1 VRRKLSTIEQ
11 VLDGNVVYFVRLDGT
26 VSLDRLRSAMSRVQG
41 KHPALRALIHEER
54 DGLYYEENKA
64 PEIPLRIVS
73 RVSEDDYRRECQ
85 TELHTV
91 FAYDQP
97 QLRLVWL
104 KSERES
110 DLLLT
115 TSHRICDGMS
125 IFILVK
131 EVLRSLHSDEELVP
145 YETPTLRD
153 MIGGYQPA
161 KPWTFKLK
169 LFLMNV
175 ILGLI
180 PSSRRIPENK
190 EHHLEWKSDAALLAA
205 LKRRCKAEGVS
216 VHAALAVA
224 LERSL
229 FTVLGRDKSPKWIDN
244 PMDIRREHFPALK
257 NDTVFFAGGSFKL
270 RIAEAQNV
278 EFWVRAR
285 AVYEQ
290 MREQIEQEMQNIP
303 GRFYLWERLR
313 SVTSTQIHTIV
324 RMGDALKLNG
334 SWNLF
339 ALSNLGNIV
348 IDDRGSPFVV
358 KDLRI
363 YMHSFTFRTLCL
375 VTYTLHGEMRFYC
388 VADDK
393 CLTHGQA
400 AMLEQEFMNLL
411 QLQVAQREDREAAI
425 SNVLT
430 AAAKSF

>member
-1 VRRKLSTIEQ
+1 MRRKLSTIEQ
-11 VLDGNVVYFVRLDGT
+11 VLDGNVVYFVRLDGPL
-26 VSLDRLRSAMSRVQG
+26 SLDRLRSALSRVQA
-41 KHPALRALIHEER
+41 KHPALRALIREDR
-54 DGLYYEENKA
+54 DVLYYEANKA

-73 RVSEDDYRRECQ
+73 RISADDYRRECQ
-85 TELHTV
+85 NELHTV

-145 YETPTLRD
+145 YQTLTLRD
-153 MIGGYQPA
+153 IIGGYQPA
-161 KPWTFKLK
+161 KPWAFKLK

-180 PSSRRIPENK
+180 PSSRRAPDNN

-205 LKRRCKAEGVS
+205 LKRRSKAEGIS
-216 VHAALAVA
+216 VHATLAVT

-229 FTVLGRDKSPKWIDN
+229 FAVLGRDKLPKWIDN
-244 PMDIRREHFPALK
+244 PMDIRRGHFPALK
-257 NDTVFFAGGSFKL
+257 SDTVFFAGGSFKL
-270 RIAEAQNV
+270 RITAAQNV
-278 EFWVRAR
+278 DFWARAR

-290 MREQIEQEMQNIP
+290 MHEKIEQEMRDIP
-303 GRFYLWERLR
+303 GRFYLWEKLR
-313 SVTSTQIHTIV
+313 SVTSRQIQTIV
-324 RMGDALKLNG
+324 RIGDTVKLNG

-339 ALSNLGNIV
+339 ALSNLGNIE
-348 IDDRGSPFVV
+348 IDHRDSPFRV
-358 KDLRI
+358 KDLGI

-393 CLTHGQA
+393 CLTRSEA
-400 AMLEQEFMNLL
+400 AMLKQEFMNLL
-411 QLQVAQREDREAAI
+411 QLQCVQHERLETEA

-430 AAAKSF
+430 AAAKSY

>member
-26 VSLDRLRSAMSRVQG
+26 LSLDRLRSALTRVQG
-41 KHPALRALIHEER
+41 KHPALRALIREER

-64 PEIPLRIVS
+64 PEIPLRVVS
-73 RVSEDDYRRECQ
+73 RLSEDDYRRECQ

-110 DLLLT
+110 ELLLT

-153 MIGGYQPA
+153 MIGGHQPA
-161 KPWTFKLK
+161 RPWAFKLK

-180 PSSRRIPENK
+180 PNSRRTPENK
-190 EHHLEWKSDAALLAA
+190 EHHLEWKSNAALLAA
-205 LKRRCKAEGVS
+205 LKLRCKAEGVS
-216 VHAALAVA
+216 VHAALAVT

-229 FTVLGRDKSPKWIDN
+229 FAVLGRDKSPKWIDN
-244 PMDIRREHFPALK
+244 PMDIRRGHSALK

-270 RIAEAQNV
+270 RIAAAQNV
-278 EFWVRAR
+278 EFWARVR

-290 MREQIEQEMQNIP
+290 MREQIEQEMQDIP

-313 SVTSTQIHTIV
+313 SVTGTQIQTIV

-348 IDDRGSPFVV
+348 IDDRDSPFRVQ
-358 KDLRI
+358 DIRI

-400 AMLEQEFMNLL
+400 AMLKQEFMNLL
-411 QLQVAQREDREAAI
+411 QLQVAQQEGREAEI
-425 SNVLT
+425 SRVLT
-430 AAAKSF
+430 AAAESF

>member
-1 VRRKLSTIEQ
+1 MRRKLSTIEQ
-11 VLDGNVVYFVRLDGT
+11 VLDGNVVYFVRLEGT
-26 VSLDRLRSAMSRVQG
+26 LSLDRLRSALSRVQR
-41 KHPALRALIHEER
+41 KHPALRALIREER
-54 DGLYYEENKA
+54 DGLYYEDDKA
-64 PEIPLRIVS
+64 PEIPLRIIT

-85 TELHTV
+85 TELNTV

-104 KSERES
+104 QSQRES
-110 DLLLT
+110 DLLFT

-131 EVLRSLHSDEELVP
+131 EILRSLHSDEDLVP

-153 MIGGYQPA
+153 MTGGYRPP
-161 KPWTFKLK
+161 KPWAFKLK
-169 LFLMNV
+169 MLLMNGT
-175 ILGLI
+175 LRLI
-180 PSSRRIPENK
+180 PSSRRTPENK

-216 VHAALAVA
+216 VHAALIVT

-229 FTVLGRDKSPKWIDN
+229 FAVFGREKLPKWIDN
-244 PMDIRREHFPALK
+244 PMDIRRGHFPALR

-270 RIAEAQNV
+270 RTGEAQDV
-278 EFWVRAR
+278 EFWARAR

-290 MREQIEQEMQNIP
+290 MREQIEQEMRDIP
-303 GRFYLWERLR
+303 GRFFFWERLR
-313 SVTSTQIHTIV
+313 SVTGRQIQSIV

-339 ALSNLGNIV
+339 ALSNLGNVV
-348 IDDRGSPFVV
+348 IDDADAPFRV
-358 KDLRI
+358 KDLRL

-388 VADDK
+388 VADEK
-393 CLTHGQA
+393 CLSHGQA
-400 AMLEQEFMNLL
+400 AMLKKEFMNLL
-411 QLQVAQREDREAAI
+411 QLQGVQPESGEAEI
-425 SNVLT
+425 PGMLI
-430 AAAKSF
+430 AAAK

>member
-11 VLDGNVVYFVRLDGT
+11 VLDGNVVYFVRLDGAL
-26 VSLDRLRSAMSRVQG
+26 SLDRLRFALSRVQG
-41 KHPALRALIHEER
+41 KHPALRALIREER

-64 PEIPLRIVS
+64 PEIPIRIVS
-73 RVSEDDYRRECQ
+73 RVSEDDYRHECQ
-85 TELHTV
+85 TELHTI

-145 YETPTLRD
+145 YEPPALRD
-153 MIGGYQPA
+153 MIGGHQPA
-161 KPWTFKLK
+161 NPRAFRLK

-175 ILGLI
+175 ILRLI
-180 PSSRRIPENK
+180 PSSRRTPENK
-190 EHHLEWKSDAALLAA
+190 EHHLEWKFDAALLAA
-205 LKRRCKAEGVS
+205 LKRRCKTEGVS
-216 VHAALAVA
+216 LHAALAVT

-229 FTVLGRDKSPKWIDN
+229 FAVLGRDRSPKWIDN
-244 PMDIRREHFPALK
+244 PMDIRRGHFPALK

-270 RIAEAQNV
+270 RIVEAQNV
-278 EFWVRAR
+278 EFWARTR

-290 MREQIEQEMQNIP
+290 MREQIEQEMQDISA
-303 GRFYLWERLR
+303 RFYLWEKLR
-313 SVTSTQIHTIV
+313 SVTGTQIQTIV

-348 IDDRGSPFVV
+348 IDDGDSPFQV

-400 AMLEQEFMNLL
+400 AMLKQEFMNLL
-411 QLQVAQREDREAAI
+411 RLQVAQREDREAEI
-425 SNVLT
+425 SNVRT

>member
-11 VLDGNVVYFVRLDGT
+11 VLDGNVVYVVRLDGAL
-26 VSLDRLRSAMSRVQG
+26 SLDRLRSALSRVQR
-41 KHPALRALIHEER
+41 KHPALRALIREER

-85 TELHTV
+85 TELNTV

-104 KSERES
+104 HSERES
-110 DLLLT
+110 DLLLA

-153 MIGGYQPA
+153 MIGGHRPP
-161 KPWTFKLK
+161 KPWAFKLK
-169 LFLMNV
+169 LLLMNRM
-175 ILGLI
+175 LGLI
-180 PSSRRIPENK
+180 PSSRRAPENK
-190 EHHLEWKSDAALLAA
+190 EHHLEWKSDVALLAA

-216 VHAALAVA
+216 VHAALIVT

-229 FTVLGRDKSPKWIDN
+229 FTVLGREKLPRWIDN
-244 PMDIRREHFPALK
+244 PMDIRRGHFPTLK

-270 RIAEAQNV
+270 HTGDAQDV

-285 AVYEQ
+285 TVYEQ
-290 MREQIEQEMQNIP
+290 MREQIEQEMRDIP

-313 SVTSTQIHTIV
+313 SVTGRQIQSIV
-324 RMGDALKLNG
+324 RIGDTLKLNG

-348 IDDRGSPFVV
+348 IDDSDAPFRV
-358 KDLRI
+358 KDLRL

-388 VADDK
+388 VADEK
-393 CLTHGQA
+393 CLSHGQA
-400 AMLEQEFMNLL
+400 AMLKQEFMNLV
-411 QLQVAQREDREAAI
+411 QLQVLQPETGGAEI
-425 SNVLT
+425 PGMLT
-430 AAAKSF
+430 AAAK

>member
-11 VLDGNVVYFVRLDGT
+11 VLDGNVVYFIRLDGT
-26 VSLDRLRSAMSRVQG
+26 LSLDRLRSALSRVQG
-41 KHPALRALIHEER
+41 KHPALRALIREER

-64 PEIPLRIVS
+64 PEIPLRIVC
-73 RVSEDDYRRECQ
+73 RVSEDDYWRECR
-85 TELHTV
+85 TELNTV

-104 KSERES
+104 QSKRES

-131 EVLRSLHSDEELVP
+131 ELLRSLYSDEDLVP

-153 MIGGYQPA
+153 MIGGH
-161 KPWTFKLK
+161 KPRNPWAFKLK
-169 LFLMNV
+169 LFLMNRM
-175 ILGLI
+175 LGLI
-180 PSSRRIPENK
+180 PSSRRTPENR

-216 VHAALAVA
+216 VHAALIVT

-229 FTVLGRDKSPKWIDN
+229 FAVLGKEKLPKWIDN
-244 PMDIRREHFPALK
+244 PMDIRRGHFPALK

-270 RIAEAQNV
+270 RTAELNV
-278 EFWVRAR
+278 EFWARAR
-285 AVYEQ
+285 AVYQQ
-290 MREQIEQEMQNIP
+290 MREQIEQEMRDIP
-303 GRFYLWERLR
+303 GRFYFWERLR
-313 SVTSTQIHTIV
+313 SVTSRQVQSIV
-324 RMGDALKLNG
+324 RVGDALKLNG

-348 IDDRGSPFVV
+348 IDNRDAPFRV
-358 KDLRI
+358 KDLRL

-388 VADDK
+388 VADEK
-393 CLTHGQA
+393 CMSHGQA
-400 AMLEQEFMNLL
+400 TVLKQEFMNLL
-411 QLQVAQREDREAAI
+411 QRQVLQPEVGEPEIPEMLSAA
-425 SNVLT
+425 T
-430 AAAKSF
+430 E

>member
-1 VRRKLSTIEQ
+1 MRRKLSTIEQ
-11 VLDGNVVYFVRLDGT
+11 VLDGNVVYFIRLDGT
-26 VSLDRLRSAMSRVQG
+26 LSLDRLRSALSRVQG
-41 KHPALRALIHEER
+41 KHPALRALIREER

-85 TELHTV
+85 TELHTI

-125 IFILVK
+125 IFVLVK

-153 MIGGYQPA
+153 MIGGYHPP
-161 KPWTFKLK
+161 KPWAFKLK
-169 LFLMNV
+169 LFLMNG

-180 PSSRRIPENK
+180 PSSRRTPENK
-190 EHHLEWKSDAALLAA
+190 EHYLEWKSDAALLAA

-216 VHAALAVA
+216 VHAALIVT

-229 FTVLGRDKSPKWIDN
+229 FAVLGKDKLPKWIDN
-244 PMDIRREHFPALK
+244 PMDIRRGHFPALRK
-257 NDTVFFAGGSFKL
+257 DTVFFAGGSFKL
-270 RIAEAQNV
+270 RIGEAQNV
-278 EFWVRAR
+278 EFWARAR

-290 MREQIEQEMQNIP
+290 MREQIEQEMQDIP

-313 SVTSTQIHTIV
+313 SVAGRQIQTIV

-348 IDDRGSPFVV
+348 IDDRDAPFRV

-388 VADDK
+388 VADEK
-393 CLTHGQA
+393 CLSHGQA
-400 AMLEQEFMNLL
+400 TMLEQEFMKLL
-411 QLQVAQREDREAAI
+411 QLEVVQPAAGEREMPSI
-425 SNVLT
+425 LT
-430 AAAKSF
+430 AASR

>member
-1 VRRKLSTIEQ
+1 VTRKLSTIEQ
-11 VLDGNVVYFVRLDGT
+11 VLDGNVVYFIRLDGT
-26 VSLDRLRSAMSRVQG
+26 LSLDRLRSALSRVQS
-41 KHPALRALIHEER
+41 KHPALRALIREER

-64 PEIPLRIVS
+64 PAIPLRIVS

-85 TELHTV
+85 TELNTV

-104 KSERES
+104 RSERES

-131 EVLRSLHSDEELVP
+131 EVLRSLHSDEELIP
-145 YETPTLRD
+145 YETLTLRD
-153 MIGGYQPA
+153 MIGGHQPP
-161 KPWTFKLK
+161 KPWAFNLK
-169 LFLMNV
+169 LLLMNGM
-175 ILGLI
+175 LGLI
-180 PSSRRIPENK
+180 PSSRRTPENK

-205 LKRRCKAEGVS
+205 LKRRCRAEGVS
-216 VHAALAVA
+216 VHAALIVT

-229 FTVLGRDKSPKWIDN
+229 CAVFGRKKLPKWIDN
-244 PMDIRREHFPALK
+244 PMDIRRGHFPALK

-270 RIAEAQNV
+270 RIGEAQNV
-278 EFWVRAR
+278 EFWARAR
-285 AVYEQ
+285 AIYEQ
-290 MREQIEQEMQNIP
+290 MREQIEQEMRDIP

-313 SVTSTQIHTIV
+313 SVTGRQIQSIV
-324 RMGDALKLNG
+324 RMGDVLKLNG

-348 IDDRGSPFVV
+348 IDDRDAPFRV
-358 KDLRI
+358 KDVRI

-388 VADDK
+388 VADEK

-400 AMLEQEFMNLL
+400 AMLKQEFMNLL
-411 QLQVAQREDREAAI
+411 QLEVIQPEAGEAEI
-425 SNVLT
+425 PSML
-430 AAAKSF
+430 AAAK

>member
-1 VRRKLSTIEQ
+1 M
-11 VLDGNVVYFVRLDGT
+11 N
-26 VSLDRLRSAMSRVQG
+26 
-41 KHPALRALIHEER
+41 
-54 DGLYYEENKA
+54 
-64 PEIPLRIVS
+64 
-73 RVSEDDYRRECQ
+73 
-85 TELHTV
+85 TV

-104 KSERES
+104 QSERES

-131 EVLRSLHSDEELVP
+131 EVLRSLHSNEELVP
-145 YETPTLRD
+145 YKTLTLQD
-153 MIGGYQPA
+153 LIGGHRPP
-161 KPWTFKLK
+161 KPWAFNLK
-169 LFLMNV
+169 VLLMNGM
-175 ILGLI
+175 LGLI
-180 PSSRRIPENK
+180 PRSRRAPENK
-190 EHHLEWKSDAALLAA
+190 EHYLEWKSDAALLTT
-205 LKRRCKAEGVS
+205 LKRHCKAEGVS
-216 VHAALAVA
+216 VHAALIVT

-229 FTVLGRDKSPKWIDN
+229 FAVFGREKLPKWIDN
-244 PMDIRREHFPALK
+244 PMDIRRGHFPALK

-270 RIAEAQNV
+270 RTGEAQNV

-290 MREQIEQEMQNIP
+290 MREQIEQEMRDIP

-313 SVTSTQIHTIV
+313 SVTGRQIQSIV

-348 IDDRGSPFVV
+348 IDDLDAPFRV
-358 KDLRI
+358 KDLRL

-388 VADDK
+388 VADEK
-393 CLTHGQA
+393 CLSHGQA
-400 AMLEQEFMNLL
+400 AMLKQEFMNLL
-411 QLQVAQREDREAAI
+411 QLQVVQSEAGGAEI
-425 SNVLT
+425 PSMLT
-430 AAAKSF
+430 AAAK

>member
-1 VRRKLSTIEQ
+1 
-11 VLDGNVVYFVRLDGT
+11 
-26 VSLDRLRSAMSRVQG
+26 
-41 KHPALRALIHEER
+41 
-54 DGLYYEENKA
+54 
-64 PEIPLRIVS
+64 
-73 RVSEDDYRRECQ
+73 
-85 TELHTV
+85 
-91 FAYDQP
+91 
-97 QLRLVWL
+97 
-104 KSERES
+104 
-110 DLLLT
+110 
-115 TSHRICDGMS
+115 MS

-153 MIGGYQPA
+153 MIGGHQPA
-161 KPWTFKLK
+161 KPWAFKLK

-180 PSSRRIPENK
+180 PRSRRTPENK

>member
-26 VSLDRLRSAMSRVQG
+26 LSLDRLRSALSRVQG

-64 PEIPLRIVS
+64 PKIPLRIVS
-73 RVSEDDYRRECQ
+73 RVSEDDYRRECE
-85 TELHTV
+85 TELNTV
-91 FAYDQP
+91 FPYDQP

-104 KSERES
+104 QSERES

-115 TSHRICDGMS
+115 TSHRICDGVS

-131 EVLRSLHSDEELVP
+131 EILRSLYSDEELVP

-153 MIGGYQPA
+153 VIGGYHPQNTWA
-161 KPWTFKLK
+161 FKLK
-169 LFLMNV
+169 LFLMNGM
-175 ILGLI
+175 LGLI
-180 PSSRRIPENK
+180 PSSRRTPENK

-216 VHAALAVA
+216 VHAALIVT

-229 FTVLGRDKSPKWIDN
+229 FAVFGREKLPKWIDN
-244 PMDIRREHFPALK
+244 PMDIRRGHFPALK

-270 RIAEAQNV
+270 RTGEAQNE

-285 AVYEQ
+285 EVYEQ
-290 MREQIEQEMQNIP
+290 MREQIAQEMQDIP
-303 GRFYLWERLR
+303 GRFYLWERFR
-313 SVTSTQIHTIV
+313 SVTGRQIQSIV
-324 RMGDALKLNG
+324 RMGDALKLSG

-348 IDDRGSPFVV
+348 IDDRDAPFRV
-358 KDLRI
+358 KDLRL

-388 VADDK
+388 VADEK
-393 CLTHGQA
+393 CLSYQQA
-400 AMLEQEFMNLL
+400 AMLKQEFMNLL
-411 QLQVAQREDREAAI
+411 QLQVVQPEAGEVEI
-425 SNVLT
+425 PSMLI
-430 AAAKSF
+430 AAAK

>member
-26 VSLDRLRSAMSRVQG
+26 LSLDRLRFALSRVQA
-41 KHPALRALIHEER
+41 KHPALRALIREER
-54 DGLYYEENKA
+54 DGLYYEDNKA
-64 PEIPLRIVS
+64 PEIPLRVVS
-73 RVSEDDYRRECQ
+73 RVSEDDYGRECQ

-91 FAYDQP
+91 FAHDQP

-125 IFILVK
+125 IIILVK
-131 EVLRSLHSDEELVP
+131 ELLRSLHRDEELVP

-153 MIGGYQPA
+153 MIGGHQPA
-161 KPWTFKLK
+161 KPWAFKLK

-180 PSSRRIPENK
+180 PSSRRTPENK

-216 VHAALAVA
+216 VHAALAVT

-229 FTVLGRDKSPKWIDN
+229 FAVLGRDKSPKWIDN
-244 PMDIRREHFPALK
+244 PMDIRRGHFPALK

-278 EFWVRAR
+278 EFWARAR

-290 MREQIEQEMQNIP
+290 MREQIEQEMQDIP
-303 GRFYLWERLR
+303 DRFYLWEI
-313 SVTSTQIHTIV
+313 QTIV

-348 IDDRGSPFVV
+348 IDDGGSPFQV

-400 AMLEQEFMNLL
+400 AMLKQEFMNLL
-411 QLQVAQREDREAAI
+411 QLQVAQREGREAEVP
-425 SNVLT
+425 SVLT
-430 AAAKSF
+430 ATAKSF

>member
-26 VSLDRLRSAMSRVQG
+26 LSLDRLRSALSRVQR
-41 KHPALRALIHEER
+41 KHPALRALIREER

-64 PEIPLRIVS
+64 PEISLRIVS
-73 RVSEDDYRRECQ
+73 RVSEDDYRREYQ
-85 TELHTV
+85 AELNTV

-104 KSERES
+104 QSERES
-110 DLLLT
+110 DLLFT

-153 MIGGYQPA
+153 MIGGHHPPR
-161 KPWTFKLK
+161 PWAFKLK
-169 LFLMNV
+169 VFLMNGM
-175 ILGLI
+175 LGLI
-180 PSSRRIPENK
+180 PSSRRTPENK
-190 EHHLEWKSDAALLAA
+190 EHHLEWKSDAALQVA

-216 VHAALAVA
+216 VHAALIVT

-229 FTVLGRDKSPKWIDN
+229 FAVLGRKKLPKWIDN
-244 PMDIRREHFPALK
+244 PMDIRRGHFPALK
-257 NDTVFFAGGSFKL
+257 NDTVFFAGGSFHL
-270 RIAEAQNV
+270 RTGEAQNV

-290 MREQIEQEMQNIP
+290 IREQIEQEMRDIP

-313 SVTSTQIHTIV
+313 SVTGRQIQSIV

-348 IDDRGSPFVV
+348 IDDHDAPFRV
-358 KDLRI
+358 KDLRL

-388 VADDK
+388 VADEK
-393 CLTHGQA
+393 CLSHGQA
-400 AMLEQEFMNLL
+400 AMLKQEFMHLL
-411 QLQVAQREDREAAI
+411 QLQVVQPEASEAEI
-425 SNVLT
+425 PSMPT
-430 AAAKSF
+430 AAAK

>member
-26 VSLDRLRSAMSRVQG
+26 LSLDRLRSALSRVQG
-41 KHPALRALIHEER
+41 KHPALRALIREER

-64 PEIPLRIVS
+64 PEIPLRVVS
-73 RVSEDDYRRECQ
+73 RVSEDDYQRECQ
-85 TELHTV
+85 NELHTV

-131 EVLRSLHSDEELVP
+131 EVLRSLHTDEELVS

-153 MIGGYQPA
+153 MIGGHQPA
-161 KPWTFKLK
+161 KPWAFKLK

-180 PSSRRIPENK
+180 PSSRRTPENK

-216 VHAALAVA
+216 VHAALAVT

-229 FTVLGRDKSPKWIDN
+229 FAVLGRDKSPKWIDN
-244 PMDIRREHFPALK
+244 PMDIRRGHFPALK

-270 RIAEAQNV
+270 RIAEAQNL
-278 EFWVRAR
+278 EFWARAR

-290 MREQIEQEMQNIP
+290 MHDQIEQEMQDIP

-313 SVTSTQIHTIV
+313 SVTGTQIQTIV

-348 IDDRGSPFVV
+348 IDDRDTPFLV
-358 KDLRI
+358 KDVRI

-400 AMLEQEFMNLL
+400 AMLKQEFMNLL
-411 QLQVAQREDREAAI
+411 QLQVAQREGREAEI
-425 SNVLT
+425 SNMLT